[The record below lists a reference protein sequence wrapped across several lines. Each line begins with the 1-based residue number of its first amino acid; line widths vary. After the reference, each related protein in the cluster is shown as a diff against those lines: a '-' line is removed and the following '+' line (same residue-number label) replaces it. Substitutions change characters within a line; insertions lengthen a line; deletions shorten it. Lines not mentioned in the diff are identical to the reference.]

1 MDKVFD
7 GIRPSKL
14 GTEKQPALISV
25 QTQEREKEL
34 AAIFEQNNWAYKIEV
49 DPDKPENIVDLERLQ
64 NPVAPVRVEQKT
76 GRNDPCPCN
85 SGKKFKKCCGK

>member
-7 GIRPSKL
+7 GKRPTRL
-14 GTEKQPALISV
+14 GTEKQPAEVSV

-34 AAIFEQNNWAYKIEV
+34 TAIFEQNRWAYKIEV

-64 NPVAPVRVEQKT
+64 NPVVTVKVEQKV